1 MLQTEVQTMLE
12 RTHIQST
19 GFRNTG
25 PAGARTGFE
34 VRIRQANYRSSRLSL
49 IEGVDITVDGVLYPA
64 ESNLFRHGDREYT
77 REEMNEAT
85 QARLYVGEYFTVVV
99 PKAGGLTRGVH
110 RVASAIR
117 YRHPYFPPEFQPAI
131 VRNERHATI
140 IAP

>member
-1 MLQTEVQTMLE
+1 MLE
-12 RTHIQST
+12 RSHIQST
-19 GFRNTG
+19 GFRNVG

-64 ESNLFRHGDREYT
+64 EGNLFRLGDTEYT
-77 REEMNEAT
+77 RDQLNEAT
-85 QARLYVGEYFTVVV
+85 QTRLYVGDYFTVVV
-99 PKAGGLTRGVH
+99 PKKGGLARGVH
-110 RVASAIR
+110 LVGSAIR

-140 IAP
+140 ILP

>member
-1 MLQTEVQTMLE
+1 MLE
-12 RTHIQST
+12 RSHIQST

-25 PAGARTGFE
+25 PEGARTGFE

-64 ESNLFRHGDREYT
+64 EGNLFRLGDKEYT
-77 REEMNEAT
+77 RAELNEET
-85 QARLYVGEYFTVVV
+85 QVRLYVGDYFTVIV
-99 PKAGGLTRGVH
+99 PKQGGLTRGVH
-110 RVASAIR
+110 LVGSAIR

-140 IAP
+140 IQP